1 MSDKEKVRSGKPK
14 RLRTKPRLAPGMD
27 QLLDNDANK
36 AKKGDDQV
44 TRVTR
49 LFLDEHDPS

>member
-1 MSDKEKVRSGKPK
+1 MIDKEKVRSGKPK

>member
-1 MSDKEKVRSGKPK
+1 MNAKEKVRSGKPK
-14 RLRTKPRLAPGMD
+14 RDKTKPRFAPGMN
-27 QLLDNDANK
+27 QLLDNDSNRINK
-36 AKKGDDQV
+36 EDNQT

>member
-1 MSDKEKVRSGKPK
+1 MTAKEKVRSSKPK
-14 RLRTKPRLAPGMD
+14 RFKTKPRLAPGMD
-27 QLLDNDANK
+27 QLLDNDAK
-36 AKKGDDQV
+36 TKKEDDQV

>member
-1 MSDKEKVRSGKPK
+1 MTAKEKVRSGKPK
-14 RLRTKPRLAPGMD
+14 RLKTKPRLAPGMD

-36 AKKGDDQV
+36 IKKGNDQV

>member
-1 MSDKEKVRSGKPK
+1 MTAKEKVRSGKPK
-14 RLRTKPRLAPGMD
+14 RLKTKPRLAPGMD
-27 QLLDNDANK
+27 QLLDNEPDKTTKRN
-36 AKKGDDQV
+36 DQV